1 MFYRRKIVLALL
13 QGFGGELSK
22 ISFHKL
28 LFLFTIKQ
36 QKPDYDFVP
45 YKYGCYS
52 FSANADLTAMV
63 KHGQISED
71 INSIKKTDKTNYVNT
86 LSASDKDILL
96 RIVNN
101 FKDKSSDYLIKLT
114 YTNYKYYAINS
125 IIAEQSVS
133 SSIYQE
139 IVDSKPNNQ
148 EATLYTIGY
157 EGISLESYL
166 NKLIK
171 NNIKLLVD
179 VRCNALSMK
188 FGFSKK
194 QLSSFCNLVNISYI
208 HIPEVGI
215 KSDQRQELNN
225 QSDYDSLF
233 KKYTIETLSKTH
245 EQQEQ
250 ILSLLH
256 KNQRIALTCFE
267 ADVCQC
273 HRKHLA
279 ESITKLPNWNS
290 QLKHI

>member
-52 FSANADLTAMV
+52 FSANADLTAMA

-86 LSASDKDILL
+86 LNANDKDILL

-148 EATLYTIGY
+148 ESTLYTIGY

-171 NNIKLLVD
+171 NNIKLLID

-250 ILSLLH
+250 ILNLLH
-256 KNQRIALTCFE
+256 KNKRVALTCFE
-267 ADVCQC
+267 ANVCQC

-279 ESITKLPNWNS
+279 ESITKLPNWDS